1 MKKEINKFLYFYRFL
16 ATVDILNIPKLR
28 FKEFTDEWVYYKYK
42 DIFNLNQG
50 LQIPIT
56 ERFLDYAPN
65 RFFYITNEFLKP
77 SSKKS
82 YYIENPSPNVICTK
96 EDILMT
102 RTGNTGKVIT
112 NIAGV
117 FHNNFFRIKYN
128 PKNFNK
134 DFICCILNQNKI
146 QNKILTLAGSS
157 TIPDLN
163 HKDFYSIKSRFPKL
177 KEQEKIAKFINTVD
191 KKIENIEN
199 TISSLENQKKGLLQ
213 QIFSQKLRFKD
224 ENGNNYPNWEKKK
237 LGDICKFTGGGTPS
251 TSILKYWNGTIPWIS
266 SSDLQTNT
274 IHKIKISRYITNEA
288 VSNSS
293 TKIIPKNSI
302 LIVSRVGVGK
312 VAISNCVLCTS
323 QDFTNITE
331 INGNTTFYAY
341 LLKYKMEQL
350 TQNTQG
356 TSIKGITTSDIKNI
370 KLIVPIEQTEQT
382 KIADFLSE
390 FDRKLDNQKAQL
402 EHWQQIKKGLLQQMF
417 V

>member
-1 MKKEINKFLYFYRFL
+1 M
-16 ATVDILNIPKLR
+16 NIPKLR

-199 TISSLENQKKGLLQ
+199 TISSLENQKKGLLH

-237 LGDICKFTGGGTPS
+237 LGKLLSITSSKRVHEADWTTSGIPFYRARDIVSIFNNKPISKIYISEKLYEECSSSCGKISENDLLVTGV
-251 TSILKYWNGTIPWIS
+251 GTIGIPYLVKKSDKFYFKDGNIIWLKNSPAIYGKYLFYIFIS
-266 SSDLQTNT
+266 SYVQKQINMMTGKGTVGTYT
-274 IHKIKISRYITNEA
+274 I
-288 VSNSS
+288 
-293 TKIIPKNSI
+293 KNA
-302 LIVSRVGVGK
+302 K
-312 VAISNCVLCTS
+312 
-323 QDFTNITE
+323 DTNI
-331 INGNTTFYAY
+331 
-341 LLKYKMEQL
+341 LLPCLE
-350 TQNTQG
+350 
-356 TSIKGITTSDIKNI
+356 
-370 KLIVPIEQTEQT
+370 EQT
-382 KIADFLSE
+382 KIADFLSA
-390 FDRKLDNQKAQL
+390 FDRKLENQKAQL

>member
-1 MKKEINKFLYFYRFL
+1 M
-16 ATVDILNIPKLR
+16 NIPKLR

-146 QNKILTLAGSS
+146 QNKILTLAGNS

-199 TISSLENQKKGLLQ
+199 TISSLENQKKRLLQ

-224 ENGNNYPNWEKKK
+224 ENGNNYPNWKENIESIKILSGNMYPTTSYINKPGILLIQGINITPNKLLLNDCIYISNDYNEINHVIVKK
-237 LGDICKFTGGGTPS
+237 GDILLGLNRPLINNQLKICLFDKDFAYLYQRAG
-251 TSILKYWNGTIPWIS
+251 ILSFNKLKINSLFLYQY
-266 SSDLQTNT
+266 LQTDSFKK
-274 IHKIKISRYITNEA
+274 HLQVELVGSDQPYIK
-288 VSNSS
+288 SNIFN
-293 TKIIPKNSI
+293 K
-302 LIVSRVGVGK
+302 
-312 VAISNCVLCTS
+312 
-323 QDFTNITE
+323 
-331 INGNTTFYAY
+331 
-341 LLKYKMEQL
+341 
-350 TQNTQG
+350 
-356 TSIKGITTSDIKNI
+356 I
-370 KLIVPIEQTEQT
+370 KLIFPCLEEQT
-382 KIADFLSE
+382 KIADFISA
-390 FDRKLDNQKAQL
+390 FDRKLENQKAQL